1 MLAPRCQDGSITW
14 TSCYNNSGDL
24 SHFIF
29 PFSRNWR
36 FFSVVKTMQDLFQKE
51 RKIYGFVLC
60 IYLLTLSHALVVVE
74 LVGFVGLCSCA
85 SVPQLMA

>member
-1 MLAPRCQDGSITW
+1 MCVCLRVCVRVCIHILKPHFCPFLERITEITALEFVIRMLAPRCQDGSITW

-36 FFSVVKTMQDLFQKE
+36 FFSVVKTTRDLF
-51 RKIYGFVLC
+51 
-60 IYLLTLSHALVVVE
+60 
-74 LVGFVGLCSCA
+74 
-85 SVPQLMA
+85 